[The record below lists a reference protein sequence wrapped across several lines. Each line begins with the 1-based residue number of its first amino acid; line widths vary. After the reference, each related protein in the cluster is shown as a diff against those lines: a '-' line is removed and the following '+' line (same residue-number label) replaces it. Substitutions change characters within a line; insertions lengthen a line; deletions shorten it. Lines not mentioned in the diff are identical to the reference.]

1 MATTVRATPQ
11 EAATRW
17 KEKLSQAG
25 PTIEAGVKRVQ
36 ESPGVAAA
44 RESAKWETRL
54 REAMPKWKARLQNL
68 PIEAWREP
76 MLKVGVARV
85 AQGAQEKEHKMVAFL
100 NEFLPYV
107 ESVKQKVRSMPST
120 TPDQRIARMVANAQ
134 ALRQFKRSGTGT
146 AA

>member
-1 MATTVRATPQ
+1 MAQTVRATPA
-11 EAATRW
+11 EAAQRW
-17 KEKLSQAG
+17 KDKLSAAG

-44 RESAKWETRL
+44 REAVKWETRL

-76 MLKVGVARV
+76 MLKVGVQRV

-100 NEFLPYV
+100 NEFLPFV
-107 ESVKQKVRSMPST
+107 ETVKQRVKSMPST
-120 TPDQRIARMVANAQ
+120 TPQQRIARMVANAE
-134 ALRQFKRSGTGT
+134 ALRGFKRSGTGT
-146 AA
+146 GA